1 MKIID
6 FHTHPFISAEN
17 NSCFYENTVTGDNFM
32 KIIKNAGI
40 DHICGSVIYKTED
53 FEGIKRLNREAL
65 EIKAKWGGFYTPGI
79 HIHPHYVRESI
90 EELDFMYQNGVRL
103 VGELVPYYNG
113 WSLYYDKAMHE
124 IYREI
129 ERLGMIVSVHT
140 DMKVD
145 MDNLEEAV
153 RRFKN
158 ITFVAAHPHQKE
170 HYNKHIELLKKYD
183 NYYLDLSGTGLF
195 RFGMLKTLVKN
206 AGSEKI
212 LFATDFPITN
222 PKMYVEAVLFE
233 GLSDSALENIFHI
246 NAEGL
251 LKGAEQSRP

>member
-6 FHTHPFISAEN
+6 FHTHPFITPEN
-17 NSCFYENTVTGDNFM
+17 NSCFYKDTVTSDNFK
-32 KIIKNAGI
+32 KILESAGI
-40 DHICGSVIYKTED
+40 GHICGSVIYKTQSFNE
-53 FEGIKRLNREAL
+53 IKRLNREAL
-65 EIKAKWGGFYTPGI
+65 EIKAMWGDFYTPGI
-79 HIHPHYVRESI
+79 HIHPRYVRESI

-113 WSLYYDKAMHE
+113 WSLYYDESMHA
-124 IYREI
+124 IYEEI

-140 DMKVD
+140 DMTVD
-145 MDNLEEAV
+145 MNSLEEAV
-153 RRFKN
+153 KRFKN

-170 HYNKHIELLKKYD
+170 HYYKHIELLKNYD

-195 RFGMLKTLVKN
+195 RFGMLGTLIKN

-233 GLSDSALENIFHI
+233 GLRDGELENVFYK
-246 NAEGL
+246 NAEKL
-251 LKGAEQSRP
+251 LKSVE